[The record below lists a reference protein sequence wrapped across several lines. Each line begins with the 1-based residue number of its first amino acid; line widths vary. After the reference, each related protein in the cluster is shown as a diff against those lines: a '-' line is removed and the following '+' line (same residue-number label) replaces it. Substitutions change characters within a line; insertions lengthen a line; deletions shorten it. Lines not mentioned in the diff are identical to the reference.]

1 MNKDLL
7 NRLRPLAE
15 AYLKRS
21 DGVLV
26 KDVAAGGSAAVYVAA
41 RRDLQ
46 FALKVYAPELL
57 QGENAGAELRRID
70 LQRSL
75 LGHSCKFLV
84 EFNQIVRDE
93 HGCFIEMG
101 YLPWASLKDVVVTVP
116 EAAVPALFDQL
127 VEAVR
132 FLESRSIVHRDI
144 KPENIL
150 VSPDFSELRLIDL
163 GVARGA
169 DTEDDSDDAT
179 DQGHRRPFIATAQ
192 YSSPEYLFRLQSPSP
207 QMWAALTYYQVGAVL
222 HDLLIRRPLFDDAAK
237 TDNKHIVSMA
247 VLRQQP
253 DVSGAAPQHLAL
265 AALAADCL
273 VKDPDLRLR
282 LVSWD
287 RFVSPRL
294 TGRAK
299 LRAVAAQQAALLDA
313 RRALEHEAQV
323 LVADRGAYLK
333 SIEGRLRDELIALV
347 GQIHKV
353 AGYVEDGSRI
363 CLSLRT
369 PQAWTIELV
378 LSFSWDGA
386 VEPRF
391 GEVELLAGMN
401 ANPVAQGFRATA
413 VGQAHLQA
421 PPDGVCTA
429 ALEKIGVVV
438 GHATDLLTAGH
449 LSTDQPAEVDLVAG
463 AGLA

>member
-21 DGVLV
+21 DGVLIG
-26 KDVAAGGSAAVYVAA
+26 DIAAGGSAAVYVAA
-41 RRDLQ
+41 RRNLQ

-57 QGENAGAELRRID
+57 EGENAGAELRRID
-70 LQRSL
+70 LQRGL
-75 LGHSCKFLV
+75 VGHSCRYLV
-84 EFNQIVRDE
+84 ELNQIVSDE
-93 HGCFIEMG
+93 QGCFIEMG
-101 YLPWASLKDVVVTVP
+101 YLPWSSLKDVVAAVP

-127 VEAVR
+127 VESVR
-132 FLESRSIVHRDI
+132 FLESKSIVHRDI

-150 VSPDFSELRLIDL
+150 VAPDFSELRLIDL

-169 DTEDDSDDAT
+169 DTRDDGDDAT
-179 DQGHRRPFIATAQ
+179 DQGLRRPFIATAQ

-207 QMWAALTYYQVGAVL
+207 KLWAALTFYQVGAVL
-222 HDLLIRRPLFDDAAK
+222 HDLLIKRPLFDDAAK

-253 DVSGAAPQHLAL
+253 DVSRAAPQHLAL

-294 TGRAK
+294 AGPAR
-299 LRAVAAQQAALLDA
+299 LRAVATQQTALLNA
-313 RRALEHEAQV
+313 RRALEHEAQ
-323 LVADRGAYLK
+323 LLLADRHAYLK
-333 SIEGRLRDELIALV
+333 NIEGRLRDELIALI

-353 AGYVEDGSRI
+353 AGYVEDGARI
-363 CLSLRT
+363 CLTLRT
-369 PQAWTIELV
+369 PQTWSIEIV
-378 LSFSWDGA
+378 LSFSWDAA
-386 VEPRF
+386 VEPRL
-391 GEVELLAGMN
+391 GVVELLAGMN
-401 ANPVAQGFRATA
+401 ANPMMQGFHSTA
-413 VGQAHLQA
+413 VGQAHLQV
-421 PPDGVCTA
+421 PPDGICTA
-429 ALEKIGVVV
+429 AIEKIGVIV

-449 LSTDQPAEVDLVAG
+449 LSAGKPGPVDLVAG
-463 AGLA
+463 SGLA